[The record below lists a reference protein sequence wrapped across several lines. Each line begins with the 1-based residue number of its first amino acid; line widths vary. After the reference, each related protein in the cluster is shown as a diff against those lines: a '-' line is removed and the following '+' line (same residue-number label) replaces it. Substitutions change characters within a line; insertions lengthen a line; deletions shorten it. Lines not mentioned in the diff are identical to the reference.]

1 MNQMQSN
8 PEQIPVQDVAVVGA
22 GLAGLAAANL
32 AQQNKHSVT
41 VLEKDDRVGGKALT
55 VEENGFVVELGPLGW
70 LNREPRLLR
79 LLETLGSEAQSA
91 ADAQGDRFLL
101 HQGSLVPLPTGPVA
115 FMRTPLMSMGGR
127 IRFVSEFARR
137 ARKEGGDESVHDFA
151 TRRFGPQ
158 AAATLFEAFVSG
170 VFAGDPRQLS
180 VNAAFPLFSK
190 FEREHGSIMAGGF
203 AHMKNLRKAKKE
215 IQPGSLEARYRRGN
229 LLTMKDGIGGL
240 AKVLAKPMAEQVKL
254 GIAPDRITRVAA
266 NSATN
271 LSPTNGMASGNAPDG
286 ELWSLQQNGQEIAR
300 AKRLLMACP
309 APVAAQLLNQTCPN
323 LKPAAD
329 AIPGASLAVVTVAFK
344 RENATGQVDGFGFL
358 APRKEG
364 FRPLGVQFAHS
375 IFPGQTPDGYVQLR
389 VMLGGTLDPEAIHLD
404 DGKLVD
410 AAVEPLRSILGL
422 KGDPEHQWIAR
433 WTDVVPQ
440 YTLGHLD
447 RVAKFNEAEKQ
458 YPGLHFLGDSYHGVG
473 VPAAVARAHDVVGS
487 W

>member
-1 MNQMQSN
+1 MNQVQSN
-8 PEQIPVQDVAVVGA
+8 PGQIPVKDVVVVGA

-32 AQQNKHSVT
+32 AQQKKQSVT
-41 VLEKDDRVGGKALT
+41 VFEKDDRVGGKALT
-55 VEENGFVVELGPLGW
+55 VEEDGFVVELGPLGW
-70 LNREPRLLR
+70 LNREPRLLQ
-79 LLETLGSEAQSA
+79 LLESLGAEAQSA
-91 ADAQGDRFLL
+91 ADAQGNRFLL
-101 HQGSLVPLPTGPVA
+101 NKGSLVPLPTGPVA

-170 VFAGDPRQLS
+170 VFAGDPRKLS

-203 AHMKNLRKAKKE
+203 AHMKNLRKAKKQ

-229 LLTMKDGIGGL
+229 LLTMSDGIGGL
-240 AKVLAKPMAEQVKL
+240 SKVLAEPMTEQVKL
-254 GIAPDRITRVAA
+254 GVSPDRITRVSANGAA
-266 NSATN
+266 NVSA
-271 LSPTNGMASGNAPDG
+271 SDG
-286 ELWSLQQNGQEIAR
+286 AANKGDLWSLQQFGQEIAR

-309 APVAAQLLNQTCPN
+309 APVAANLLNGACPD
-323 LKPAAD
+323 LKSAAD

-375 IFPGQTPDGYVQLR
+375 IFPGQTPDGHVQLR

-404 DGKLVD
+404 DDKMLE
-410 AAVEPLRSILGL
+410 AALEPLRSLLGL
-422 KGDPEHQWIAR
+422 KGEPERHWIAR

-447 RVAKFNEAEKQ
+447 RVAKFNEAEIQ

-473 VPAAVARAHDVVGS
+473 VPAAIARAHDVVGA